1 MAAGKA
7 KFVGNVTGNSV
18 PANFGTYWNQVTPEN
33 ATKWGSVEGTQNQ
46 MNWAGADAAYNW
58 AQTNGYKF
66 KFHTFVWG
74 SQFPGWLSGLTTAQ
88 QRAEIEQWIRLAC
101 QRYPNT
107 WAIDVVNEPIK
118 TALPWKAALGG
129 DGATGWD
136 WVITAFQIAR
146 TNCPNAKL
154 LINEYGTENDP
165 PVRATYKTIIN
176 LLKTRG
182 LIDGIG
188 IQAHYFNI
196 DNMNRAAVTTML
208 NDYATLALDVWVSEL
223 DIIGP
228 GGDAGQLAK
237 YQDVFPGFWEHSAV
251 KGITLW
257 GYIVGQVWREGT
269 GLVTTGGAGAS
280 RDDVAQGLRLGN
292 SRRRYAGAERARGS
306 HGALDDQR
314 VRSRSR
320 GLLRRTTWESRVIR
334 SCARQAR
341 VAAPSRRSATST
353 TNSFVNT
360 GLTAS
365 TTFRYQVRAVDAA
378 GNASAVSNT
387 VTATTQAG
395 GGDTQAP
402 SVPANLTAPSTT
414 ASSISLAWSAS
425 TDNVG
430 VTGYQILR
438 APGASGGTFTQIGTA
453 TSTSFVNTGLT
464 ASTTFRY
471 QVRAVDAAGNASA
484 VSNTVTAATQAGG
497 GDTQAPS
504 VPANLTAPSTT
515 TSSISLAWSASTDN
529 VGVTGYQIL
538 RAPGTSG
545 GTFTQIGTSATTSFV
560 NSGLTA
566 NTTFRYQVRAVD
578 AAGNASAV
586 SNTVT
591 ATTQTGGTGGA
602 CSLTPTVQTQWQ
614 TGYVIEPAR
623 VTNTGTATINGWTVT
638 FTLPAGHAIVGSWNT
653 VLTVSGQTVTARNVA
668 HNGTIGAGGSATF
681 GFQVSRPN
689 GNTQV
694 PSGYTCTSP

>member
-1 MAAGKA
+1 MSIRTAARGRLLSIALILGAAALFAQPAAAQMAAGKA

-74 SQFPGWLSGLTTAQ
+74 SQFPGWLSGLSQAQ
-88 QRAEIEQWIRLAC
+88 QRAEIEQWITAAC
-101 QRYPNT
+101 ARYPNM
-107 WAIDVVNEPIK
+107 WAVDVVNEPIK

-136 WVITAFQIAR
+136 WVITAFQLAR
-146 TNCPNAKL
+146 TACPNAKL

-165 PVRATYKTIIN
+165 PVRNTYKTIIN

-223 DIIGP
+223 DIVGP
-228 GGDAGQLAK
+228 GGDSGQLAK

-257 GYIVGQVWREGT
+257 GYIVGQTWRDGT
-269 GLVTTGGAGAS
+269 GLVTTGG
-280 RDDVAQGLRLGN
+280 V
-292 SRRRYAGAERARGS
+292 ERPAMTWLKGYVSGS
-306 HGALDDQR
+306 
-314 VRSRSR
+314 
-320 GLLRRTTWESRVIR
+320 
-334 SCARQAR
+334 
-341 VAAPSRRSATST
+341 
-353 TNSFVNT
+353 
-360 GLTAS
+360 
-365 TTFRYQVRAVDAA
+365 
-378 GNASAVSNT
+378 
-387 VTATTQAG
+387 G

-414 ASSISLAWSAS
+414 STSISLAWTAS

-438 APGASGGTFTQIGTA
+438 APGASGGTFAQIA
-453 TSTSFVNTGLT
+453 TSTTNSYVNTGLT

-484 VSNTVTAATQAGG
+484 VSNTVTAATQPGGG
-497 GDTQAPS
+497 GDVTPPTAPT
-504 VPANLTAPSTT
+504 NLTAPSTT
-515 TSSISLAWSASTDN
+515 TTSVSLAWTASTDN

-538 RAPGTSG
+538 RAPGASG
-545 GTFTQIGTSATTSFV
+545 GTFTQIATSTTNSYV
-560 NSGLTA
+560 NNGLTA
-566 NTTFRYQVRAVD
+566 NTTYRYQVRATD
-578 AAGNASAV
+578 AVGLVSAV

-591 ATTQTGGTGGA
+591 AMTQTGGTGGG
-602 CSLTPTVQTQWQ
+602 CSVTPTVQTQWQ
-614 TGYVIEPAR
+614 TGYVIEPSR
-623 VTNTGTATINGWTVT
+623 VTNTGTATINSWTVT
-638 FTLPAGHAIVGSWNT
+638 FTLPAGHTVIGSWNA
-653 VLTVSGQTVTARNVA
+653 VLTISGQTVTARNA
-668 HNGTIGAGGSATF
+668 SHNGTVAAGGNTAF

-689 GNTQV
+689 GNTML
-694 PSGYTCTSP
+694 PTGYTCATP

>member
-1 MAAGKA
+1 MTIRTAVRGRFLPIALILGAAALFAQPAAAQIAAGKA
-7 KFVGNVTGNSV
+7 KYVGNVTGSSV
-18 PANFGTYWNQVTPEN
+18 PSNFGTYWNQVTPEN
-33 ATKWGSVEGTQNQ
+33 GSKWGSVEGTQNQ
-46 MNWAGADAAYNW
+46 MNWSAADAAYNW

-74 SQFPGWLSGLTTAQ
+74 SQFPGWLSGLSSTQ
-88 QRAEIEQWIRLAC
+88 QRAEVEEWIRLAC

-165 PVRATYKTIIN
+165 PVRNTYKTIIN

-208 NDYATLALDVWVSEL
+208 NDYATLALDVFVSEL

-257 GYIVGQVWREGT
+257 GYIVGQTWRDGT
-269 GLVTTGGAGAS
+269 GLVTTGG
-280 RDDVAQGLRLGN
+280 V
-292 SRRRYAGAERARGS
+292 ERPAM
-306 HGALDDQR
+306 
-314 VRSRSR
+314 
-320 GLLRRTTWESRVIR
+320 TWLK
-334 SCARQAR
+334 
-341 VAAPSRRSATST
+341 
-353 TNSFVNT
+353 
-360 GLTAS
+360 G
-365 TTFRYQVRAVDAA
+365 Y
-378 GNASAVSNT
+378 VSGT
-387 VTATTQAG
+387 P

-414 ASSISLAWSAS
+414 SSSISLAWTAS

-438 APGASGGTFTQIGTA
+438 APGASGGTFAQIA
-453 TSTSFVNTGLT
+453 TSTTNSYANTGLT

-497 GDTQAPS
+497 GGDVTP
-504 VPANLTAPSTT
+504 PTAPTNLAASTT
-515 TSSISLAWSASTDN
+515 TTSASLTWTASTDN

-538 RAPGTSG
+538 RAPGASG
-545 GTFTQIGTSATTSFV
+545 GTFAQIATSTTNSYV
-560 NSGLTA
+560 NTGLTA
-566 NTTFRYQVRAVD
+566 NTTYRYQVRATD
-578 AAGNASAV
+578 AVGLVSAV

-591 ATTQTGGTGGA
+591 ATTLTGGSGGG
-602 CSLTPTVQTQWQ
+602 CSVAPTVQTQWQ
-614 TGYVIEPAR
+614 TGYVVEPSR
-623 VTNTGTATINGWTVT
+623 VTNTGTATINSWTVT
-638 FTLPAGHAIVGSWNT
+638 FTLPTGHTVIGSWNA
-653 VLTVSGQTVTARNVA
+653 VLTVSGQTATARNA
-668 HNGTIGAGGSATF
+668 SHNGTVAAGGNTAF

-689 GNTQV
+689 GNTLL
-694 PSGYTCTSP
+694 PSGYTCATP